1 MKNNL
6 LVMLVAIVGVIA
18 NQAATAGPI
27 VPGCTNS
34 YSTSSRTDNR
44 IYAGLSWQLNGSNGF
59 VPDIIFGARSLN
71 VNSDNAVSGADFNLR
86 LNIKK
91 DISLDS
97 MRLSY
102 VGGSR
107 DLLGNAGLGYS
118 FTNSG
123 IFATAAAQ
131 SAYSRLGADYQFG
144 NEKFTPYLEINTLYS
159 PNEELARVST
169 SCTNPV

>member
-6 LVMLVAIVGVIA
+6 LVISIAIVGVIA
-18 NQAATAGPI
+18 TQNAAALI
-27 VPGCTNS
+27 ACNNS
-34 YSTSSRTDNR
+34 YSSSSRTDNR

-159 PNEELARVST
+159 PNEESARVST

>member
-1 MKNNL
+1 MSL
-6 LVMLVAIVGVIA
+6 ATLGVIA
-18 NQAATAGPI
+18 TQSATAAPYQ
-27 VPGCTNS
+27 PLCTS
-34 YSTSSRTDNR
+34 TYSSSSRTDNR

-86 LNIKK
+86 LNLKK

-107 DLLGNAGLGYS
+107 NLLGNAGLGYS
-118 FTNSG
+118 FINSG

-144 NEKFTPYLEINTLYS
+144 NEKFTPYLEVNSLYS
-159 PNEELARVST
+159 PDEQLAGVST
-169 SCTNPV
+169 SCTNPT

>member
-6 LVMLVAIVGVIA
+6 LVMSIAIVGVIA
-18 NQAATAGPI
+18 TQNAAAIACNNT
-27 VPGCTNS
+27 

-59 VPDIIFGARSLN
+59 VPDIIFGVRSLN

-159 PNEELARVST
+159 PNEEMARVSS
-169 SCTNPV
+169 SCLPA